1 LGGNGKRVK
10 SAVESATIAANVIIL
25 GNVSILLAKKLDVA
39 SWLCYNSAVVDM
51 GTEHWGERPSGL
63 LALIFYKWGM
73 DAY

>member
-1 LGGNGKRVK
+1 MEL
-10 SAVESATIAANVIIL
+10 AIESAIIAANVIIL
-25 GNVSILLAKKLDVA
+25 SKISILLAKKLDVA

-63 LALIFYKWGM
+63 LALIFYKRGI